1 MYMKKYWSL
10 MIAVVFLILT
20 SVTSLANTDER
31 VQAKFTQKACN
42 FEKLQRKLWHEH
54 VKWTNSFVVSD
65 IANLEDKGDVL
76 NRLLRNQDDLGQ
88 SIAPYYGNNNAKTY
102 AKLLREHIAIA
113 GQVVD
118 AAKVGNTSDF
128 NKYNKLW
135 YKNADDIVAFLHKLN
150 PNWSKKVLTDMFY
163 THLKLLTDQTTFY
176 LKKQWKDYIRS
187 YDKGEDHMLM
197 FADIISKGIEKQF
210 PQKF

>member
-1 MYMKKYWSL
+1 MKKYLSL

-42 FEKLQRKLWHEH
+42 YEKLQRRLWHEH
-54 VKWTNSFVVSD
+54 VHWTNDFIVSD
-65 IANLEDKGDVL
+65 IANLEAKGDVL

-88 SIAPYYGNNNAKTY
+88 SIAPYYGANNAKQY
-102 AKLLREHIAIA
+102 AKLLREHIVLA

-118 AAKVGNTSDF
+118 AAKAGNTSDLD
-128 NKYNKLW
+128 KYNKLW
-135 YKNADDIVAFLHKLN
+135 YKNADDIAAFLHKLN
-150 PNWSKKVLTDMFY
+150 PNWSKKVLTDMLH
-163 THLKLLTDQTTFY
+163 THLKFVTDQAVFY
-176 LKKQWKDYIRS
+176 LKKQWKDYINA
-187 YDKGEDHMLM
+187 YDKGEIHMLK
-197 FADIISKGIEKQF
+197 FADIISKGIAKQF